1 MILFYFFTPTI
12 DKEPKNNEL
21 KAVPGTPLQL
31 GRLNTSAKLIE
42 VNITQ
47 DGKLVNSSEVKNSL
61 RMAEGSTS
69 PVSAQERAATLPA
82 SGEGKE
88 AAGGL
93 ERVEYTDGPNGEVM
107 KNGMVQVAR
116 ISTFAAENNREII
129 RRLQAQ
135 SDFFKGMTV
144 ADALAQ
150 FRYAEQNGLV
160 ERGDGWLAVYHDAN
174 DTDTISKAQQLERL
188 RHSLGIE
195 TQNSRLA
202 QKVEGYEQLT
212 RQQDV
217 KIRQL
222 QRMLSQAGVR
232 VYADG
237 NKVRNFASGLL
248 RDYGAQRIQAG
259 NWQSKKPITDR
270 HYSPQSLNP
279 QPEQRHSR
287 PSLRKSGCGLERK
300 RK

>member
-1 MILFYFFTPTI
+1 LF
-12 DKEPKNNEL
+12 DAAEGESD
-21 KAVPGTPLQL
+21 ADDSG
-31 GRLNTSAKLIE
+31 S
-42 VNITQ
+42 
-47 DGKLVNSSEVKNSL
+47 VKNSL

-69 PVSAQERAATLPA
+69 PVSAQERAATISAAASVGASAHGAEVATGNPRPA

-88 AAGGL
+88 AADGL